1 MAHDLDEPGDAL
13 TKIHTWFVPREGG
26 VRHFTFTLETKLFHF
41 PEAQPDCW
49 YITSIDHCD
58 PIALRRAREQ
68 QQKEQREQEKRAKQH
83 PSPTDRR
90 EAPPDRSG
98 RPPPGFRT
106 DSA

>member
-13 TKIHTWFVPREGG
+13 TKIHTWFVPRKGG

-68 QQKEQREQEKRAKQH
+68 QQKEQREQEKRRKQQPH
-83 PSPTDRR
+83 N
-90 EAPPDRSG
+90 PPADDK
-98 RPPPGFRT
+98 PP
-106 DSA
+106 

>member
-68 QQKEQREQEKRAKQH
+68 QQKEQREQEKRRKHH
-83 PSPTDRR
+83 PPNRPT
-90 EAPPDRSG
+90 PPADDK
-98 RPPPGFRT
+98 PP
-106 DSA
+106 